1 MPPMTTPLGRNNPT
15 LRRLRRLRRDG
26 ALRREEGVLLA
37 EGPHLAEAALAS
49 GLAIELA
56 VYSSSLLD
64 SDEGKGLHAS
74 LLERG
79 IDCYETSAE
88 LLDSVQDARSP
99 QPILLL
105 VQRPAHDAEAALAE
119 ASCLAVVLAGI
130 QDPGNLGGIV
140 RSAEAAGAGACL
152 IGEGC
157 ADPFHPRAVRASA
170 GSLLR
175 LPLALESNAAI
186 VERLRGHGL
195 RLWGSAAR
203 RGDSHVE
210 ADLRGAVALCFG
222 GEGAGLPPE
231 LEQALDSL
239 VHIPIAQSVESLSVG
254 AAAAVL
260 LFEAARQRR

>member
-1 MPPMTTPLGRNNPT
+1 MTAPLGRNNPL

-26 ALRREEGVLLA
+26 TARREDGVLLA

-49 GLAIELA
+49 GLEVELA
-56 VYSSSLLD
+56 LVSPRLFE
-64 SDEGKGLHAS
+64 SDEGQALYAA

-79 IDCYETSAE
+79 IECHQTAPD

-105 VQRPAHDAEAALAE
+105 VRRPLQDPEAALSKAG
-119 ASCLAVVLAGI
+119 CLAVVLAGI

-140 RSAEAAGAGACL
+140 RSAEAAGAALCL
-152 IGEGC
+152 VGEGC
-157 ADPFHPRAVRASA
+157 ADPFHPRAVRASS

-175 LPLALESNAAI
+175 LPLVVESNAAI
-186 VERLRGHGL
+186 VERLRARGL
-195 RLWGSAAR
+195 RLTGSAAR
-203 RGDSHVE
+203 RGDLLDD
-210 ADLRGAVALCFG
+210 ADLRGALALCFG
-222 GEGAGLPPE
+222 GEGAGLPQE
-231 LEQALDSL
+231 LERALDAW
-239 VHIPIAQSVESLSVG
+239 VQIPIAESVESLSVG